1 MVNMY
6 EIVAELCRREGISV
20 AKMCGELQIRPSV
33 ISELKHG
40 RTKSLSSANIARI
53 SEYFHV
59 SADVFRDGF
68 TNSSPDSSPRAS
80 DEDIMFALFGG
91 DGEITDEMYEEVKQ
105 FALFVKNREAAKKKK
120 E

>member
-6 EIVAELCRREGISV
+6 EIVATLCKREGISV
-20 AKMCGELQIRPSV
+20 SRMCADLQIRPSV

-53 SEYFHV
+53 SEYFSV
-59 SADVFRDGF
+59 SSDVFRDGL
-68 TNSSPDSSPRAS
+68 NSAAPGVS

-91 DGEITDEMYEEVKQ
+91 DGEITDEMFEEVKQ

-120 E
+120 ECQ

>member
-6 EIVAELCRREGISV
+6 EIVAELCRREGLSV
-20 AKMCGELQIRPSV
+20 AKMCGDLQIRPSV

-40 RTKSLSSANIARI
+40 RTKNLSSANIAKI
-53 SEYFHV
+53 SAYFHV
-59 SADVFRDGF
+59 SADVFRDGLGAVS
-68 TNSSPDSSPRAS
+68 TGTTVT

-91 DGEITDEMYEEVKQ
+91 DGEITEEMYQEVRQ
-105 FALFVKNREAAKKKK
+105 FARFVKDREMAKKKK

>member
-20 AKMCGELQIRPSV
+20 AKMCSDLQIRPSV

-40 RTKSLSSANIARI
+40 RTKSLSSANIAKI
-53 SEYFHV
+53 SAYFHV
-59 SADVFRDGF
+59 SADVFRDGLEAA
-68 TNSSPDSSPRAS
+68 NARATVT
-80 DEDIMFALFGG
+80 DEDIMFVLFGG
-91 DGEITDEMYEEVKQ
+91 DGEITEEMYREVCQ
-105 FALFVKNREAAKKKK
+105 FARFVKDREAAKKKK

>member
-6 EIVAELCRREGISV
+6 EIVAELCKRQGISV
-20 AKMCGELQIRPSV
+20 SRMCADLQIRPSV

-53 SEYFHV
+53 SGYFSV
-59 SADVFRDGF
+59 SSDVFRDGL
-68 TNSSPDSSPRAS
+68 TAPKTAAVT
-80 DEDIMFALFGG
+80 DEEIMFALFGG
-91 DGEITDEMYEEVKQ
+91 DGEITDEMFEEVKQ
-105 FALFVKNREAAKKKK
+105 FARFIKDREAAKKKK

>member
-6 EIVAELCRREGISV
+6 EIVAALCKREGISV
-20 AKMCGELQIRPSV
+20 SRMCADLQIRPSV

-53 SEYFHV
+53 SAYFSV
-59 SADVFRDGF
+59 SSDVFHEGLDNPTPGV
-68 TNSSPDSSPRAS
+68 S
-80 DEDIMFALFGG
+80 DEEIMFALFGG

-120 E
+120 ECQ